1 MSTPSPQPRV
11 SRPLLIALGVVGVA
25 AVAYAALT
33 LLSGPDD
40 VVADGAAGPV
50 ATASETLAASEA
62 PAVSD
67 DATESPSEIVAVEPT
82 FEIFDARDPF
92 EQIVADDTSGG
103 SDTVGTTAPASA
115 TTPAGDGTQPQT
127 PPTNDDPSQTTLA
140 GTTILLDD
148 VFTQGGVKT
157 ALVVVDNEGYE
168 ATAGETVAKD
178 VTVLDIAGNCATMR
192 YKDKRFILCEGE
204 QIRK

>member
-11 SRPLLIALGVVGVA
+11 SRPLLIVLGIVGIA
-25 AVAYAALT
+25 AVAYVALT

-40 VVADGAAGPV
+40 IATDAAAGPG
-50 ATASETLAASEA
+50 ATATELADA
-62 PAVSD
+62 PDVTA
-67 DATESPSEIVAVEPT
+67 DATENPSEIAVVEPT
-82 FEIFDARDPF
+82 FEVFDARDPF
-92 EQIVADDTSGG
+92 EQLVADDTGGG

-115 TTPAGDGTQPQT
+115 TTPATDETQPTGAT
-127 PPTNDDPSQTTLA
+127 PPANGDPSQTTVG

-148 VFTQGGVKT
+148 VFTKGGTKT

-168 ATAGETVAKD
+168 ATAGETVAGD

-192 YKDKRFILCEGE
+192 YEDRRFILCEGE
-204 QIRK
+204 QIQK